1 MSIFGLGSCKHE
13 ALSPAEHVKSREIT
27 ALTKQFKEVC
37 NTPINCFNPPKQF
50 EKNLTALRAQ
60 VSNKLTT
67 VKNNKATHNSKK
79 SGQLS
84 KLSSDMDRVMKEKG
98 FASRKEDKVIK
109 SPEERNEDLALAA
122 QRKRDKNDGIDMGGM
137 VK

>member
-27 ALTKQFKEVC
+27 TLIKQFKEIC
-37 NTPINCFNPPKQF
+37 NTPINAFNTPKDF
-50 EKNLTALRAQ
+50 NAKLTALRGQ
-60 VSNKLTT
+60 VANKLAT
-67 VKNNKATHNSKK
+67 VKNNRTTHNSKK

-84 KLSSDMDRVMKEKG
+84 KLSSDVDKVMQEKG
-98 FASRKEDKVIK
+98 FAFREVSTVAK
-109 SPEERNEDLALAA
+109 SAEERNEALALEA

-137 VK
+137 VR